1 MEIGEPFK
9 NLKWEIIFDTQIQNE
24 IILLTGVWSEILM
37 IQNGKFVIDIFDSD
51 GYFLIIEISSLSE
64 KLKEM
69 SAMILIYVND

>member
-1 MEIGEPFK
+1 
-9 NLKWEIIFDTQIQNE
+9 
-24 IILLTGVWSEILM
+24 M

-51 GYFLIIEISSLSE
+51 GYFLKIEISSLSE